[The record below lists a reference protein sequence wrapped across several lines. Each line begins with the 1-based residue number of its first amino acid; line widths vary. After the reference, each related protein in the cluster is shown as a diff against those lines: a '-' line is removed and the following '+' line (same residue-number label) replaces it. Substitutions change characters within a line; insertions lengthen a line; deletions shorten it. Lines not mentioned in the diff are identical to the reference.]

1 MPALCARPVR
11 LWPSLSG
18 LVASESYI
26 DHAIGGESRVRPG
39 PGIEAADSTIAL
51 IASRQ
56 YGIVSRRQ
64 LLERGVGR
72 RAIDHR
78 LAAGRLHPIHRGVYA
93 VGHRA
98 LTSNARCLAAVLA
111 GGAAAVLSNQAAG
124 AVWSLI
130 AYSGRPHVTVPRWKR
145 PQVGITWHI
154 SPLPPDEVTRL
165 DGIPITT
172 VARTLLDLAVV
183 LDRHRLAKAI
193 NEAEVRGLSD
203 RLSLPALLERYP
215 RRRGTTKLRAIL
227 ADNRIGLDIPRNHL
241 EIEFLSLVDKHRLP
255 RPEVNAWLTVGDR
268 SFEVDCLWR
277 AVRLIVEL
285 DGRAVHG
292 TTAAFETDRQRDR
305 ILLANGW
312 RVMRVTWRQ
321 LINDPAGVARDV
333 RAALGAPASER

>member
-1 MPALCARPVR
+1 V
-11 LWPSLSG
+11 G
-18 LVASESYI
+18 DESYF
-26 DHAIGGESRVRPG
+26 DHAIGGKSRVRPG
-39 PGIEAADSTIAL
+39 AGIEAADSAIAL

-56 YGIVSRRQ
+56 YGVVSRRQ

-78 LAAGRLHPIHRGVYA
+78 LAAGRPHPIHRGVYA

-98 LTSNARCLAAVLA
+98 LTLNARWLAAVLA
-111 GGAAAVLSNQAAG
+111 GGAAALSDQAAC
-124 AVWSLI
+124 ATWALT

-145 PQVGITWHI
+145 PQPGVTWHC

-172 VARTLLDLAVV
+172 VARTLLDLAAI
-183 LDRHRLAKAI
+183 LDRQRLAKAI

-215 RRRGTTKLRAIL
+215 HRRGTRSLRAIL
-227 ADNRIGLDIPRNHL
+227 ADHRIGLDIPRKDL
-241 EIEFLSLVDKHRLP
+241 EIEFLSLIDRRRLP
-255 RPEVNAWLTVGDR
+255 RPEVNAWLTFGDR

-277 AVRLIVEL
+277 AARLIVEL

-292 TTAAFETDRQRDR
+292 TAAAFEADRERDR
-305 ILLANGW
+305 LLLANGW

-321 LINDPAGVARDV
+321 LMNDPGGVARDV
-333 RAALGAPASER
+333 RAALGAAPRDKRNPHNALGAV